1 MTTNRDET
9 LNLSINRCDRFIR
22 VDESDP
28 LHIDVTEQWHRL
40 TSTEFSQWLSD
51 QAAIEGLSM
60 SVEVV
65 TKVTSWVGSRAATP
79 RKESQ

>member
-1 MTTNRDET
+1 MTTYRDET

-28 LHIDVTEQWHRL
+28 LHIDVTEAWHSL
-40 TSTEFSQWLSD
+40 TSTEFAQWLGY
-51 QAAIEGLSM
+51 QADIEGLSL

-65 TKVTSWVGSRAATP
+65 TRVTSWAGGKLHAYT
-79 RKESQ
+79 